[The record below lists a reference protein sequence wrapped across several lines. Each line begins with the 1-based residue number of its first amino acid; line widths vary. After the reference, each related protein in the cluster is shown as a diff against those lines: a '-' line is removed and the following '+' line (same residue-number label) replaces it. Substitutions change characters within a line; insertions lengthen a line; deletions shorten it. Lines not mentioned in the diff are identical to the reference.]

1 MDSTPASLSPSCHPP
16 PQDCLYSSCLFSCWQ
31 TWGFHLR
38 HLTSPPGSAPFP
50 EFSPSERNEKTISR
64 DPQDAC
70 CDSSLRPSLWQG
82 TRSEL
87 SGERMLGL
95 SKECW
100 PIREAEKQVLR
111 GVHGPAWDQ
120 PALSPK
126 AALPTFHK
134 TEVWQG
140 EKGRWRR
147 LILKLGTSPPKL
159 CQPSPNY
166 THLIKTVG
174 YTATIFSNK

>member
-111 GVHGPAWDQ
+111 GVHLGLVKLAAGAVGAVTVLTAARAGPALWAGLLRWAKVGT
-120 PALSPK
+120 PRGVRALVQSCVAYAGDAGIPHREISSP
-126 AALPTFHK
+126 
-134 TEVWQG
+134 
-140 EKGRWRR
+140 
-147 LILKLGTSPPKL
+147 
-159 CQPSPNY
+159 
-166 THLIKTVG
+166 
-174 YTATIFSNK
+174 